1 MKKIGY
7 LLIVCSLIIS
17 CVTVRGK
24 DGTPGKPGSPGTS
37 GVNSTGGK

>member
-37 GVNSTGGK
+37 GVNSTSGK

>member
-1 MKKIGY
+1 MKKIGC
-7 LLIVCSLIIS
+7 LLIVCSLMIS

-37 GVNSTGGK
+37 GVNSTSGK

>member
-7 LLIVCSLIIS
+7 LLIVCSLMIS

-24 DGTPGKPGSPGTS
+24 DGTPGKPESPGTS
-37 GVNSTGGK
+37 GVNSTSGK

>member
-37 GVNSTGGK
+37 GVNSTSSK

>member
-7 LLIVCSLIIS
+7 LLIVCSLMIS

-37 GVNSTGGK
+37 GVNSTSGK

>member
-1 MKKIGY
+1 MKKIGF
-7 LLIVCSLIIS
+7 LLIVCSLMIS

-37 GVNSTGGK
+37 GVNSTSGK